1 MAVFVRTEEG
11 QEAAYSPQSA
21 LPRKLKSIL
30 KVIDGRTPVDT
41 FEKNLSSFGDVRA
54 ILQSLDMAGLIKQI
68 ESNSPFAPASADK
81 PVQVPAKAP
90 IAPMVG
96 AGADWAPTRN
106 LYSEQSNPVKM
117 DAWQASELATQAMFT
132 PRHLQ
137 NPALQDILDS
147 MANFVLTHMPE
158 QSFQILKEIE
168 EITSLELLA
177 VTLGGYEQMV
187 ASVGE
192 PSVLHLRSIKQTL
205 RENL

>member
-1 MAVFVRTEEG
+1 
-11 QEAAYSPQSA
+11 
-21 LPRKLKSIL
+21 
-30 KVIDGRTPVDT
+30 
-41 FEKNLSSFGDVRA
+41 
-54 ILQSLDMAGLIKQI
+54 
-68 ESNSPFAPASADK
+68 
-81 PVQVPAKAP
+81 
-90 IAPMVG
+90 
-96 AGADWAPTRN
+96 
-106 LYSEQSNPVKM
+106 
-117 DAWQASELATQAMFT
+117 MFT
-132 PRHLQ
+132 PRHSQ
-137 NPALQDILDS
+137 NPALQDILDA